1 MNNLIVTLKSWNV
14 ENANELKERDK
25 VNNWEII
32 TDRKYFTAEKVKE
45 IDPKYIFVPHWSWK
59 IPGEIVNNYET
70 VIFHPTDLPYGRG
83 GTPIQNLI
91 TRGIYDTKISAIRA
105 NEEMDAGAIYM
116 KVPVN
121 ISEGNVD
128 DILKSMSSIYFNKMI
143 PDIINTQPIPTPQD
157 GKIVNF
163 KRRKPYESNIKPLL
177 ETNPSDR
184 QIYDFVRMLDGE
196 GYPKAYIEI
205 GENRFE
211 LHNAKIKESKLE
223 MGVRKI

>member
-14 ENANELKERDK
+14 ENANELKEKDK
-25 VNNWEII
+25 TNNWEII
-32 TDRKYFTAEKVKE
+32 TDRKYFTTERVKE

-116 KVPVN
+116 KEPVN

-128 DILKSMSSIYFNKMI
+128 DILKNMSSIYFNKMI
-143 PDIINTQPIPTPQD
+143 PDIINTQPIPTPQE
-157 GKIVNF
+157 GKIVLVF
-163 KRRKPYESNIKPLL
+163 PKSLFLREGQTLL
-177 ETNPSDR
+177 KHD
-184 QIYDFVRMLDGE
+184 L
-196 GYPKAYIEI
+196 
-205 GENRFE
+205 
-211 LHNAKIKESKLE
+211 
-223 MGVRKI
+223 